1 MSKNTNTA
9 VNRSNAITSQFIE
22 ENMKAVQYLMCKVQN
37 VLVELGDDP
46 EDLDVALKNMEKDIP
61 KWLHPEVFKMVR
73 RGITRIRMQHLDID
87 ETINMLDAMIENCNE
102 KLRELDGIELND
114 EDEHLLESDFS
125 SDVTESNIIDAELL
139 LLKGD

>member
-9 VNRSNAITSQFIE
+9 VNRSNAITSKSIE

-46 EDLDVALKNMEKDIP
+46 KDLDVALKNMEKDIP
-61 KWLHPEVFKMVR
+61 KWLHPKVFKMVR

-102 KLRELDGIELND
+102 KLRELDCIELND